1 MVKYF
6 NVKIEAQNL
15 SVPQCVTDNNVNV
28 DVNVDV
34 HVDVDVDVDVN
45 GDVQRQNKSLKTKA
59 MKKLDQC

>member
-1 MVKYF
+1 MVKCF

-15 SVPQCVTDNNVNV
+15 SVPECVTDNNVNV

-45 GDVQRQNKSLKTKA
+45 INVIL
-59 MKKLDQC
+59 L